1 MLNRRYF
8 LITATN
14 LTLSLLITGCNE
26 DNTLKILLL
35 QGSIPPQLIAAFR
48 KKIKES
54 KNLVLK
60 PEINIKELFTLLKTW
75 QGKNKED
82 EKEKKWTLPSFKFG
96 QKKEQIPNLI
106 TITDYDLTE
115 AIKEQLIE
123 PISIKELSHWNQI
136 PDKFIQLVKHNS
148 QNKIDL
154 KDKIWAAPYRW
165 GCTMIAYRK
174 DKFEELNWTPTD
186 WSDLWRKEIQHRFS
200 LLNHQREVIGLTLK
214 KLGYSYNTPNLST
227 ISKLKSE
234 LIALNKQVKF
244 YDSTNYLE
252 PLILGDTIL
261 AVGWSSDILPII
273 KRYPNIEGI
282 IPVSGTS
289 LWADLW
295 VKPKSTKI
303 VNSALINNWINF
315 CWETDSVK
323 QINLFSNASS
333 PIIFSLNESDL
344 PKDII
349 NNSLKYPNSNIMKK
363 SDFIIPFEDEKID
376 QEYQEL
382 WQEIRQRNIM

>member
-14 LTLSLLITGCNE
+14 LSLSLLITGCQQENIS
-26 DNTLKILLL
+26 KILLL
-35 QGSIPPQLIAAFR
+35 QGSLPPQLIAAFR
-48 KKIKES
+48 KKFKES
-54 KNLVLK
+54 KDLVLK
-60 PEINIKELFTLLKTW
+60 PEINVKELFTLLKTL

-82 EKEKKWTLPSFKFG
+82 EKEKKWTLPSFKLW
-96 QKKEQIPNLI
+96 QKKEKIPNLI

-123 PISIKELSHWNQI
+123 PISIKELSNWNQI
-136 PDKFIQLVKHNS
+136 PDEFIKLVTRNS
-148 QNKIDL
+148 EGKIDQ
-154 KDKIWAAPYRW
+154 KGKIFAAPYRW

-174 DKFEELNWTPTD
+174 DKFEELNWTPID

-244 YDSTNYLE
+244 YDSNNYLQ

-289 LWADLW
+289 FWTDLW
-295 VKPKSTKI
+295 VKPKNSNPINST
-303 VNSALINNWINF
+303 LINNWIDF

-363 SDFIIPFEDEKID
+363 SDFIIPFDDQKID
-376 QEYQEL
+376 QEYEKL
-382 WQEIRQRNIM
+382 WKQIRQG

>member
-14 LTLSLLITGCNE
+14 LSLSLLITGCQQENIS
-26 DNTLKILLL
+26 KILLL
-35 QGSIPPQLIAAFR
+35 QGSLPPQLIAAFR
-48 KKIKES
+48 KKFKES
-54 KNLVLK
+54 KDLVLK
-60 PEINIKELFTLLKTW
+60 PEINVKELFTLLKTL

-82 EKEKKWTLPSFKFG
+82 EKEKKWTLPSFKLW
-96 QKKEQIPNLI
+96 QKKEKIPNLI

-123 PISIKELSHWNQI
+123 PISIKELSNWNQI
-136 PDKFIQLVKHNS
+136 PDEFIKLVTRNS
-148 QNKIDL
+148 EGKIDQ
-154 KDKIWAAPYRW
+154 KGKIFAAPYRW

-174 DKFEELNWTPTD
+174 DKFEELNWTPID

-200 LLNHQREVIGLTLK
+200 LLNHPREVIGLTLK

-244 YDSTNYLE
+244 YDSNNYLQ

-289 LWADLW
+289 FWTDLW
-295 VKPKSTKI
+295 VKPKNSNPINST
-303 VNSALINNWINF
+303 LINNWIDF

-363 SDFIIPFEDEKID
+363 SDFIIPFDDQKID
-376 QEYQEL
+376 QEYEKL
-382 WQEIRQRNIM
+382 WKQIRQG